1 MEYTQKVL
9 YQSNRWYNDGLK
21 RARAK
26 DLSGAVVSLKKSLQ
40 FNRENIA
47 ARNLLGLVYYGRG
60 EVGEAVVEWIL
71 SKNLQP
77 SENIAGYYLKKL
89 QENAGELEKIKQAIK
104 KYNSSLD
111 SCVRGGKELALIQV
125 REAVK
130 EFPGFLKA
138 YQLLALLYLNNEQYV
153 EAKKAL
159 KIAHD
164 IDHSDELTLRYI
176 RVLKKEGGK
185 AAGKPAAKSKG
196 KSRRDERRQTVTYK
210 IGNESI
216 IQPAPSIAKDH
227 TGLMTMLNISIG
239 LIVGVAVMW
248 FLIMPAV
255 RKDTND
261 KNNRQVEEFGN
272 LIATQ
277 EAQIS
282 ALQKELEGYRTSATD
297 DGGTEPSAAVTQE
310 SYEAFMDVYS
320 HYTEGDMSDA
330 DLVAK
335 ILTITPDTLGA
346 TARDKYDTMWSDVVE
361 RRASELYGAAN
372 NEYNA
377 ANYTEAVQDLTEL
390 MNINSGYDDGN
401 AMNLLKKSYEAVG
414 DEENAKIWAD
424 QLATSYPDLLAA
436 ETQTDGGTE

>member
-89 QENAGELEKIKQAIK
+89 QENAGELEKVKLAIK

-111 SCVRGGKELALIQV
+111 SCVRGGKELALIQLK
-125 REAVK
+125 EAVK

-138 YQLLALLYLNNEQYV
+138 YQLLALLYLNNEQYA
-153 EAKKAL
+153 EARKVL
-159 KIAHD
+159 KIAYD
-164 IDHSDELTLRYI
+164 IDQSDELTLHYMRT
-176 RVLKKEGGK
+176 LKKMGGK
-185 AAGKPAAKSKG
+185 AAEKPAGKG
-196 KSRRDERRQTVTYK
+196 KGRPRRDERRQTVTYK
-210 IGNESI
+210 VGNETI

-255 RKDTND
+255 RKDTNSR
-261 KNNRQVEEFGN
+261 NNRQVEDFGN

-282 ALQKELEGYRTSATD
+282 ALQKELEGYRTSGEEAAGSEQTAAT
-297 DGGTEPSAAVTQE
+297 TQE
-310 SYEAFMDVYS
+310 SYEILMDAYS
-320 HYTEGDMSDA
+320 HYNEGDLSDA
-330 DLVAK
+330 DMVAK
-335 ILTITPDTLGA
+335 ILAITPDTLGA
-346 TARDKYDTMWSDVVE
+346 TAREQYDKMWADVVE

-372 NEYNA
+372 NEYSA
-377 ANYTEAVQDLTEL
+377 ANYTEAVHDLTEL

-414 DEENAKIWAD
+414 DEENAKVWAD
-424 QLATSYPDLLAA
+424 QLAASYPDLLEA
-436 ETQTDGGTE
+436 ETQTEEQSE

>member
-1 MEYTQKVL
+1 MEYTHKVL

-21 RARAK
+21 RAREK
-26 DLSGAVVSLKKSLQ
+26 DLSGAVISLKKSLQ

-77 SENIAGYYLKKL
+77 TENIAGYYLKKL
-89 QENAGELEKIKQAIK
+89 QETPRELEKIKQAIK

-111 SCVRGGKELALIQV
+111 SCVRGGKDLAVIQLQK
-125 REAVK
+125 AVE

-138 YQLLALLYLNNEQYV
+138 YQLLALLYLNSEKFA

-159 KIAHD
+159 RIAYQ
-164 IDHSDELTLRYI
+164 IDRTDALTLRYMHF
-176 RVLKKEGGK
+176 LKKT
-185 AAGKPAAKSKG
+185 AGKSVGKG
-196 KSRRDERRQTVTYK
+196 TGRKGERKQTVTYK
-210 IGNESI
+210 VGNETI
-216 IQPAPSIAKDH
+216 IQPAPSITKDH
-227 TGLMTMLNISIG
+227 TGLMTMLNIFIG
-239 LIVGVAVMW
+239 LIVGVAVMM

-255 RKDTND
+255 RKNTND

-282 ALQKELEGYRTSATD
+282 ALQKELDGYRAA
-297 DGGTEPSAAVTQE
+297 GEAEEGTEPSAAVTQE
-310 SYEAFMDVYS
+310 SYEALMDVYS
-320 HYTEGDMSDA
+320 HYNAGDMSDT
-330 DLVAK
+330 DMVAK

-346 TARDKYDTMWSDVVE
+346 TAREKYDKMWSEVVE
-361 RRASELYGAAN
+361 RRASELYSVAKD
-372 NEYNA
+372 EYSVE
-377 ANYTEAVQDLTEL
+377 NYTDAVQHLAEL

-401 AMNLLKKSYEAVG
+401 AMNLLKQSYEAVG

-424 QLATSYPDLLAA
+424 QLTANYPDLVAA
-436 ETQTDGGTE
+436 ETQSEEATE